1 MPPSAYTSRL
11 SDPHHL
17 AADPG
22 TPGCAINF
30 AAFEAIRRIVNDK
43 PRDDDPADLTK
54 LKDQF
59 KDLESDTGPMPAEG
73 AASEKPSTESPPIPE
88 APASPPSRP
97 PPSTVPLLPGSS
109 HRCSAPCGS
118 ARA

>member
-1 MPPSAYTSRL
+1 MPPSAHTSRL

-43 PRDDDPADLTK
+43 PRVAR
-54 LKDQF
+54 
-59 KDLESDTGPMPAEG
+59 G
-73 AASEKPSTESPPIPE
+73 ARTEQCNALHLSP
-88 APASPPSRP
+88 
-97 PPSTVPLLPGSS
+97 
-109 HRCSAPCGS
+109 
-118 ARA
+118 